1 MTTALRIAFT
11 VALFLYAVAAG
22 AAAAAAGAS
31 TSTTSALDEIA
42 ALSRRTPLVAVRSGA
57 AFARL
62 VLDAPRAHSV
72 MLLFTSLASAAARQ
86 CSSCRQ
92 LHAELAQTARWYED
106 HRNCTTRPA
115 GSGSAARQ
123 CMRHSLFFVSVDVGD
138 ATNAEWVRRLSLQ
151 ALPALLLIGP
161 ADGPAAASL
170 GAATFLSQTPAA
182 LHFHAKRWGLSFRGI
197 QAFIAARANIPPS
210 IVPAPVP
217 PDETALWALALVALA
232 CMCFAGWQMLLS
244 VAPHAALVWHDP
256 MLWCTLA
263 VGAFVCLVS
272 GSVFGLL
279 RAGPF
284 VGRQPKALGGGAQ
297 FFARD
302 IASQLGG
309 ESFAIAG
316 LVGASAL
323 ALILV
328 NSGAFADAH
337 GRVRPVVHLIA
348 MTLVYALFYGMRAAY
363 TLKNEHAAMGFPTV
377 WEG

>member
-1 MTTALRIAFT
+1 MIPGLRIAFT
-11 VALFLYAVAAG
+11 VALLVYTV
-22 AAAAAAGAS
+22 AAAAGTSAS
-31 TSTTSALDEIA
+31 TSTLDEIA
-42 ALSRRTPLVAVRSGA
+42 SLSRRTPLVALRSGD

-62 VLDAPRAHSV
+62 VLEAPRAHSV
-72 MLLFTSLASAAARQ
+72 MLLFTSLASATAGQ
-86 CSSCRQ
+86 CPSCRQ
-92 LHAELAQTARWYED
+92 LHAKLAETARWYED
-106 HRNCTTRPA
+106 HRYENHRNCT
-115 GSGSAARQ
+115 AARH

-138 ATNAEWVRRLSLQ
+138 VANAEWARCLSLQ
-151 ALPALLLIGP
+151 ALPALLLVG
-161 ADGPAAASL
+161 ASDAAASL
-170 GAATFLSQTPAA
+170 RAATFLSQTPAA

-197 QAFIAARANIPPS
+197 HAFIAARANVPPS

-217 PDETALWALALVALA
+217 PDETALWCMALVALA

-244 VAPHAALVWHDP
+244 VAPHAALVWRDP
-256 MLWCTLA
+256 MLWCTL
-263 VGAFVCLVS
+263 VCLAFVCLVS

-284 VGRQPKALGGGAQ
+284 VGHASQAHGGGAQ

-316 LVGASAL
+316 LISVAAL
-323 ALILV
+323 VLVLV
-328 NSGAFADAH
+328 NSGVVADARGH
-337 GRVRPVVHLIA
+337 VRPVVLVVA

-363 TLKNEHAAMGFPTV
+363 TLKNEHAAMSFPTV